1 MNSDPYP
8 WPRWRLESPP
18 GEELARIEP
27 ARARIAHARALPGGC
42 LECLVVLGMLGILAA
57 LLLPAQVDARKRSK
71 VTDCKSNL
79 KQLGLY
85 LSTYVSRYG
94 GDVLYPTDAEPV
106 GIPTSPAA
114 VPATRG
120 ARFWAHLYCDPS
132 GANAVWMRPG
142 EDGIAKC
149 KVYGGNITA
158 TCFDYS
164 GPDLRSPAFPGGKL
178 SDRTPSDVYISGDL
192 LGSEIAHESAN
203 HGSDEDGPNYDFN
216 GLRFDGS
223 VQTIAPTGAG
233 PPGGEHAKFVQ
244 TLLEDEPR
252 TP

>member
-18 GEELARIEP
+18 GEELARVAP
-27 ARARIAHARALPGGC
+27 PRTLFGGC
-42 LECLVVLGMLGILAA
+42 LEWLVVLSLLGILAA
-57 LLLPAQVDARKRSK
+57 LFPVPLTHARKRSK
-71 VTDCKSNL
+71 FTDCKNNL
-79 KQLGLY
+79 KQLGMY
-85 LSTYVSRYG
+85 LCTYVSRYG
-94 GDVLYPTDAEPV
+94 DDVLYPTDAAPV

-120 ARFWAHLYCDPS
+120 ARFWAHLYCNPI

-142 EDGIAKC
+142 EDGLAKC
-149 KVYGGNITA
+149 KVYGGKITA

-178 SDRTPSDVYISGDL
+178 SNRPSADVYISGDL
-192 LGSEIAHESAN
+192 LGSEIADEFAN
-203 HGSDEDGPNYDFN
+203 HGGDEAGPNYDFI

-223 VQTIAPTGAG
+223 VQNIAPTGTPAG
-233 PPGGEHAKFVQ
+233 LPSTEHAHYVFCV
-244 TLLEDEPR
+244 LEEERR
-252 TP
+252 TR